1 MKNSLWIIILIIV
14 AFVSFLIGYSR
25 PHDVKKAYTATSS
38 SAAAQEQPLA
48 RGNGKMSAQSGLPL
62 SVWRQASADKIPTV

>member
-14 AFVSFLIGYSR
+14 AFVSFLMGYSR

-38 SAAAQEQPLA
+38 AAAQKRPLA
-48 RGNGKMSAQSGLPL
+48 RIDGKLSAESGLPRSVPRQL
-62 SVWRQASADKIPTV
+62 SAGEIPTV

>member
-1 MKNSLWIIILIIV
+1 MKNSLWVIILIIV

-38 SAAAQEQPLA
+38 AGAQEQPLA
-48 RGNGKMSAQSGLPL
+48 WGNGNMSAQSGLPR
-62 SVWRQASADKIPTV
+62 SVRRHTSAAKIPTA